1 MNWKKQNY
9 NNNNE
14 NKKQYHFQVKNTPNG
29 FFNLFNK
36 ISNTYIYEKKFCFD
50 LPQNIIPPKS
60 LHYSLS
66 LENLYKTDF
75 LTMNFDKKIW
85 RNFNRPKIKYFNSW
99 RFYK

>member
-1 MNWKKQNY
+1 MNWKKQNN

-14 NKKQYHFQVKNTPNG
+14 NKKQYHFQVKNISKG
-29 FFNLFNK
+29 FFDLFNK
-36 ISNTYIYEKKFCFD
+36 VSNTYIYKKNFV
-50 LPQNIIPPKS
+50 LIYQNIIPPKS
-60 LHYSLS
+60 IHYSLS
-66 LENLYKTDF
+66 LENLYKTDL